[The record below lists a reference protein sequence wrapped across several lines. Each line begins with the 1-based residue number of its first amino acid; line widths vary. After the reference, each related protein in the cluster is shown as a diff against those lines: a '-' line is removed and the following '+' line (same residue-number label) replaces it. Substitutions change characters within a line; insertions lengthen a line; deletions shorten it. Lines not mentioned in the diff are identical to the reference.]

1 MVTRPRSTPVLSGVR
16 TQEGLRHVWTTFS
29 NDQIDLNYANPDV
42 LIEFIDI
49 LLYYVRRGARMMR
62 LDAVAYLWKEI
73 GTSCIHL
80 PQTHQ
85 VVKLFRD
92 ILETSRA
99 RRADHDRD
107 QCAACREHELFR
119 RG

>member
-16 TQEGLRHVWTTFS
+16 TQAGLRHLWTTFS

-49 LLYYVRRGARMMR
+49 LLYYIRRGARMIR
-62 LDAVAYLWKEI
+62 LDAVAYLWKEV
-73 GTSCIHL
+73 GTPCIHL

-92 ILETSRA
+92 VLELVEPGA
-99 RRADHDRD
+99 LIDDRD
-107 QCAACREHELFR
+107 QCAAPGKRELLR
-119 RG
+119 RR